1 MLGKLK
7 RIYAQ
12 LNRNRYLSYLKSL
25 GADIGDKVYFVNPRK
40 TNFDFNRALYISI
53 GNECVI
59 CAGVSII
66 AHDYSWTIPMKAYG
80 SVFPTGGGTIKIGNN
95 VFIGE
100 NATILRNVKVGNNVI
115 IGAGSIVTSNVE
127 DDSVYAGVPARKIMS
142 LKEYSEKL
150 KQNYSNEIATNI
162 CVVSEKKGR
171 MPYKSEMMNFCFDF
185 LQRNDQGEKSVL
197 GMSWIGCD
205 KRKVLDLF
213 KHSSPNENNY
223 EDFIKRHS

>member
-25 GADIGDKVYFVNPRK
+25 GADIGDNVYFVNPRK

-80 SVFPTGGGTIKIGNN
+80 SVFPSSLGNTGHI
-95 VFIGE
+95 E
-100 NATILRNVKVGNNVI
+100 
-115 IGAGSIVTSNVE
+115 GSDALSGMK
-127 DDSVYAGVPARKIMS
+127 Y
-142 LKEYSEKL
+142 
-150 KQNYSNEIATNI
+150 
-162 CVVSEKKGR
+162 
-171 MPYKSEMMNFCFDF
+171 MN
-185 LQRNDQGEKSVL
+185 
-197 GMSWIGCD
+197 
-205 KRKVLDLF
+205 
-213 KHSSPNENNY
+213 
-223 EDFIKRHS
+223 